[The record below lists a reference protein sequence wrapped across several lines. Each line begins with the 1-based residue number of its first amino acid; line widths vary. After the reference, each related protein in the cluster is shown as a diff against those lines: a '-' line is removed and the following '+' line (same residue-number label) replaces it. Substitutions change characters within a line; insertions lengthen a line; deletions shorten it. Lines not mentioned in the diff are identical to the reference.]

1 MFFLIIVGKI
11 ESINSFNMHQNVNN
25 LVLIQDL
32 IKDKSKKDELP
43 TIIAV
48 SKKFKISEILPLLN
62 YGHKNFGE
70 NQVQEALEKWID
82 IKNNFKSIK
91 LHMIGKLQTN
101 KVKSAVKLFDYI
113 HSVDN
118 LKLAEKIA
126 NEQVKINKNIK
137 IFIQINIGKEDQKSG
152 IDIENLNSFYTKCK
166 NDFNLN
172 VVGLMC
178 LPPLNLNSDNY
189 FIKMKKLANN
199 LNLKELSMGMSN
211 DFETALDCGSTYI
224 RVGSK
229 IFGKRIS

>member
-11 ESINSFNMHQNVNN
+11 ESINFFNMHQNVNN

-62 YGHKNFGE
+62 YGHKDFGE

>member
-11 ESINSFNMHQNVNN
+11 ESINFFYMHQNVNN

-62 YGHKNFGE
+62 YGHEDFGE

-82 IKNNFKSIK
+82 IKNDFKTIK

-101 KVKSAVKLFDYI
+101 KVKSAVKLFDFI

-126 NEQVKINKNIK
+126 NEQAKIGKNIK

-166 NDFNLN
+166 NEFNLN

-178 LPPLNLNSDNY
+178 LPPLNSSGDDY
-189 FIKMKKLANN
+189 FIRMKQLAND

-211 DFETALDCGSTYI
+211 DFEIAVDCGSTYI

-229 IFGKRIS
+229 IFGSRTS

>member
-1 MFFLIIVGKI
+1 MFFIIIVGKI
-11 ESINSFNMHQNVNN
+11 ESINFFNMHQNVNN

-62 YGHKNFGE
+62 YGHEDFGE

>member
-11 ESINSFNMHQNVNN
+11 ESINFFYMHQNVNN

-48 SKKFKISEILPLLN
+48 SKKFKISEILPLIN
-62 YGHKNFGE
+62 YGHEDFGE
-70 NQVQEALEKWID
+70 NKVQEALEKWID
-82 IKNNFKSIK
+82 IKNDFKTIK

-101 KVKSAVKLFDYI
+101 KVKSAVKLFDFI

-126 NEQVKINKNIK
+126 NEQAKIGKNIK

-166 NDFNLN
+166 NEFNLN

-178 LPPLNLNSDNY
+178 LPPLNSSGDDY
-189 FIKMKKLANN
+189 FIRMKQLAND

-211 DFETALDCGSTYI
+211 DFEIAVDCGSTYI

-229 IFGKRIS
+229 IFGSRTS

>member
-1 MFFLIIVGKI
+1 M
-11 ESINSFNMHQNVNN
+11 
-25 LVLIQDL
+25 

-48 SKKFKISEILPLLN
+48 SKKFKISEILPLID
-62 YGHKNFGE
+62 YGHEDFGE

-113 HSVDN
+113 HSVDS

-126 NEQVKINKNIK
+126 NEQAKINRNIK
-137 IFIQINIGKEDQKSG
+137 IFIQINIGIEDQKSG

-211 DFETALDCGSTYI
+211 DFETALNCGSTYI

>member
-25 LVLIQDL
+25 LVLIKDL

-48 SKKFKISEILPLLN
+48 SKKFKMSEILPLIN
-62 YGHKNFGE
+62 YGHENFGE
-70 NQVQEALEKWID
+70 NQVQEALEKWTD
-82 IKNNFKSIK
+82 IKNDFKTIK

-101 KVKSAVKLFDYI
+101 KVKSAVKLFDFI

-126 NEQVKINKNIK
+126 NEQAKIGKNIK

-166 NDFNLN
+166 NEFNLN

-178 LPPLNLNSDNY
+178 LPPLNSSGDDY
-189 FIKMKKLANN
+189 FIRMKQLAND

-211 DFETALDCGSTYI
+211 DFEIAVDCGSTYI

-229 IFGKRIS
+229 IFGSRTS

>member
-166 NDFNLN
+166 SEFNLN

-189 FIKMKKLANN
+189 FIRMKKLANN

-229 IFGKRIS
+229 IFGKRTS

>member
-62 YGHKNFGE
+62 YGHEDFGE

-229 IFGKRIS
+229 IFGKRTS

>member
-62 YGHKNFGE
+62 YGHEDFGE

-211 DFETALDCGSTYI
+211 DYLEAINYNSSYVRI
-224 RVGSK
+224 GSK
-229 IFGKRIS
+229 IFGSRDQ